1 MSKHNSHSLKVKRAI
16 NLWVGLV
23 QLVELNWINLVGGP
37 NDQKKDSFRT
47 QYSLLVG
54 LGMSKEKGQPKLTL
68 T

>member
-37 NDQKKDSFRT
+37 NDKKRT
-47 QYSLLVG
+47 HSELNTVY
-54 LGMSKEKGQPKLTL
+54 
-68 T
+68 